1 MMCMLRMYSICC
13 VLFCEYRSNPEY
25 VVLYYPSISLFFNGT
40 IAKRF
45 DPSKS
50 FEELKSLISGVTGNH
65 FTFCY
70 IFIFTTD

>member
-1 MMCMLRMYSICC
+1 M
-13 VLFCEYRSNPEY
+13 YRSNPEY

-50 FEELKSLISGVTGNH
+50 FEELKTLISSVTGNIEMLMI
-65 FTFCY
+65 C
-70 IFIFTTD
+70 